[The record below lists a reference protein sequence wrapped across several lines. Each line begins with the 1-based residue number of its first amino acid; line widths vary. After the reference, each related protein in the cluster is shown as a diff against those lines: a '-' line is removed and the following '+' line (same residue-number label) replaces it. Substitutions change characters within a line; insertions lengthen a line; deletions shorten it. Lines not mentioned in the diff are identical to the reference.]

1 MLNFLVNSIIHLNFH
16 LRLLNTNPKYQ
27 LNIFRNH
34 ESEVE
39 DAFRCF
45 DRKGEG
51 VVTRQELGFIFQ
63 VSIYSI
69 CNFSKY
75 YIHCLQNLGG
85 GVDLTEDEIESLL
98 IEVDAL

>member
-1 MLNFLVNSIIHLNFH
+1 MKVFILLVNYSMHF
-16 LRLLNTNPKYQ
+16 
-27 LNIFRNH
+27 IFRNH

-63 VSIYSI
+63 VSILY
-69 CNFSKY
+69 FRF
-75 YIHCLQNLGG
+75 LQ
-85 GVDLTEDEIESLL
+85 IF
-98 IEVDAL
+98 